1 MTGALRAAEFIGGV
15 AIVVVVLDAAI
26 RTFILPRGSGVR
38 LSRIT
43 SRAVRV
49 VFDLAAKAART
60 YEGQDRAMA
69 MYGPITLLTFPVV
82 WLIGTLIGFTLMFH
96 ATTELSW
103 RFSARIS
110 GSALLTLGFAVPRSG
125 AQVALVFIEAA
136 IGLTLIALLIAYLP
150 TMYGAFSRREIAVT
164 QLSVLAGSP
173 PSAVELLIR
182 AHAAQLTTRLE
193 SHWAAWELWFVELEE
208 THTSLATLNFFRS
221 PNPHRSWLT
230 ASGTVLDAAALQ
242 LAAIDVPYSPGAAV
256 CIRSGF
262 TALRAIADFFGVRYD
277 HEPAADDPITVT
289 YEEFVEVCDRL
300 TAGGCAVRTDREQA
314 WRDYR
319 GWRVNY
325 DTPLVTLAGLIM
337 APFAPWISD
346 RSIARG
352 RLRHRRRS

>member
-1 MTGALRAAEFIGGV
+1 MTGALRIAEFIGGV
-15 AIVVVVLDAAI
+15 VIVVVVLDSAI
-26 RTFILPRGSGVR
+26 RTFVLPRGSGVM
-38 LSRIT
+38 LSRVT
-43 SRAVRV
+43 ARAVRV

-103 RFSARIS
+103 RSSIRIS
-110 GSALLTLGFAVPRSG
+110 GSALLTLGFAVPRSA

-150 TMYGAFSRREIAVT
+150 TMYAAFSRREVAVT

-173 PSAVELLIR
+173 PSAVDLLIR
-182 AHAAQLTTRLE
+182 AHAAQLTSRLE
-193 SHWAAWELWFVELEE
+193 SQWTAWELWFVELEE

-242 LAAIDVPYSPGAAV
+242 LAVIDVPYSPGAAV

-262 TALRAIADFFGVRYD
+262 TALRAIADFFGVPQDR
-277 HEPAADDPITVT
+277 EPAPDQPITVT
-289 YEEFVEVCDRL
+289 YDEFIEVCDRL
-300 TAGGCAVRTDREQA
+300 AAGGCELRTDREQA

-325 DTPLVTLAGLIM
+325 DTALVTLAGHIM
-337 APFAPWISD
+337 APYAPWISD
-346 RSIARG
+346 RSIPG
-352 RLRHRRRS
+352 RRHRPRRQS